1 LPLDKQLKR
10 RQDRETS
17 FDQRQKLLIEDHKW
31 ILFKFAPRKAYPAAA
46 ENSLRFHPVDEIT
59 LLGESFANV
68 GFRISVLDL
77 LHQMPLL
84 VRHFYEEL
92 CHFCLSR
99 ARINLKKPCLAQF
112 ITHVTGKITCNVLLT
127 KDLP

>member
-1 LPLDKQLKR
+1 
-10 RQDRETS
+10 
-17 FDQRQKLLIEDHKW
+17 
-31 ILFKFAPRKAYPAAA
+31 
-46 ENSLRFHPVDEIT
+46 
-59 LLGESFANV
+59 
-68 GFRISVLDL
+68 VLDL